1 LNSLTQGNAENFE
14 FRTTHCPCPLQRR
27 EEEFE
32 RHSVAAPSASW
43 SEAAVKAR
51 YLIGLFAATL
61 EARNQRRQ
69 ELIAQVLGR
78 AGEGGSD
85 GATFPQIA

>member
-32 RHSVAAPSASW
+32 RHSVGKLVRGCGKGPVSN
-43 SEAAVKAR
+43 R
-51 YLIGLFAATL
+51 TFAATL

-78 AGEGGSD
+78 AAEGGSD
-85 GATFPQIA
+85 GATFSQIA

>member
-1 LNSLTQGNAENFE
+1 MQKILISAPPIVRALCSAGKKNSNA
-14 FRTTHCPCPLQRR
+14 T
-27 EEEFE
+27 
-32 RHSVAAPSASW
+32 PSASW

-78 AGEGGSD
+78 AAEGGSD
-85 GATFPQIA
+85 GATFSQIA